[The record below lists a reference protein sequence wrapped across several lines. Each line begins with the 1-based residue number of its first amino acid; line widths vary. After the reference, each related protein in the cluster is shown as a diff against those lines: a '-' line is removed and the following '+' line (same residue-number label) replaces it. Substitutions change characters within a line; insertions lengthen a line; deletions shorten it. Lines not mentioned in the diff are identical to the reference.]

1 MIDPIRTGG
10 IDPAL
15 HDRLLCRRDAVGTA
29 GSLFAGLALASV
41 PLLLAGLP
49 RRASAQVGLSQT
61 AIDVLNFALTLEYLE
76 DDFYLAGLGAS
87 GLIPA
92 SDQVIFQ
99 QISQHETA
107 HVQFLRG
114 VLGSQAVEKPNF
126 DFTAGGAFA
135 DVFSNYQTFLALA
148 QGFEDTG
155 VRAYKGQ
162 AGMLVG
168 GGDLLTAALQIHSVE
183 ARHAARVRRLRGQKG
198 WIEGD
203 MTNVPALAATY
214 AGEGNTT
221 QAGVNLGSGGA
232 ASEAFD
238 EPLTRDAVLAIA
250 GMFIGPDRVNL
261 GTGDTGV
268 LNYAYALEQLE
279 AAFYLMVAASP
290 FAGITAEETAI
301 LNDLRD
307 HEVAHRDY
315 LKGALGTDAIA
326 DLTFDFSSV
335 DFADRGS
342 VLNTARVLEDTGVA
356 AYNGAGRLLTSPDLL
371 TVAGKIVSVEARHAA
386 AIRSLLMP
394 KSTFFAGDDVVDSMS
409 GLDGANSP
417 AETLEAAG
425 AFFVTEIVA
434 DGLPTS

>member
-1 MIDPIRTGG
+1 MSDSITFGG

-15 HDRLLCRRDAVGTA
+15 HDRVLSRRDAVGRTGFLA
-29 GSLFAGLALASV
+29 TGLALASV
-41 PLLLAGLP
+41 PLLMAALP
-49 RRASAQVGLSQT
+49 RRAAARQDLSQ
-61 AIDVLNFALTLEYLE
+61 AAVDILNFALTLEYLE
-76 DDFYLAGLGAS
+76 DDFYRSGLAAN
-87 GLIPA
+87 GLIPG
-92 SDQVIFQ
+92 SDRIVFE

-114 VLGSQAVEKPNF
+114 VLGSQAVSRPSF
-126 DFTAGGAFA
+126 DFTAGGAFG

-162 AGMLVG
+162 AGALVG

-183 ARHAARVRRLRGQKG
+183 ARHAARVRRLRNQKG
-198 WIEGD
+198 WIVGD
-203 MTNVPALAATY
+203 MTDVAALMAVY
-214 AGEGNTT
+214 AGEDNTV
-221 QAGVNLGSGGA
+221 QAGVNLGS
-232 ASEAFD
+232 ASAGTEAFD
-238 EPLTRDAVLAIA
+238 EPLDRDAVLAIA
-250 GMFIGPDRVNL
+250 GMFIGPGTAVL
-261 GTGDTGV
+261 GSGDVGV

-279 AAFYLMVAASP
+279 AAFYLQVAATP
-290 FAGITAEETAI
+290 FAGITMEESAI

-315 LKGALGTDAIA
+315 LGAALGSDAIGE
-326 DLTFDFSSV
+326 LTFDFSSV
-335 DFADRGS
+335 DFLDRTS

-394 KSTFFAGDDVVDSMS
+394 RTTFFSGDDVVDPAS
-409 GLDGANSP
+409 GLDAALPP
-417 AETLEAAG
+417 AEILQAAG
-425 AFFVTEIVA
+425 PFIVTEIDA
-434 DGLPTS
+434 SGLPTS